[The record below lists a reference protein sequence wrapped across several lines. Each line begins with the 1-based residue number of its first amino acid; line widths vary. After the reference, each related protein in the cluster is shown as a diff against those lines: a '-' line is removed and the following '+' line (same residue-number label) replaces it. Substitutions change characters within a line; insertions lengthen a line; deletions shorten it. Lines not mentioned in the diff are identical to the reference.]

1 MTTKV
6 LTIKMA
12 QELARAAL
20 MPLWIKGNVT
30 IIKNGIV
37 VMIQGTS
44 FDDYLPLHQ
53 HQTRLKAGELDDY
66 QRQGLYHVL
75 EMIKTLNPQIII
87 MTKWPSGTTK
97 EILQVI

>member
-44 FDDYLPLHQ
+44 FDDYLPADPHK
-53 HQTRLKAGELDDY
+53 TRLKAGQLDDY
-66 QRQGLYHVL
+66 QRQSLYHIL
-75 EMIKTLNPQIII
+75 EMIKSLNPQITI
-87 MTKWPSGTTK
+87 MTKWWGGGTK